1 MKILIHGKNI
11 ELTGALK
18 EYTESKIT
26 KATHHYKDIVK
37 EADIHLS
44 IEKNPRV
51 SFQSAEVTIFANG
64 IIIRAEEKSDN
75 LYSSID
81 LVSNKLCRKLRKYKE
96 RIIQSNHK
104 TKTPFKDSTFDDTS
118 NIIKEA
124 TDFLK
129 EGSKGVLPEPSIKNK
144 YFEMEPISI
153 SEARKQLDFID
164 HDFYFFR
171 NKKNNELQV
180 IYKRNHGG
188 YGLIPVSYTHLTL
201 PTKA

>member
-1 MKILIHGKNI
+1 MKILIHGKNL

-18 EYTESKIT
+18 EYTEAKIE

-51 SFQSAEVTIFANG
+51 SFQTAEVTIFANG
-64 IIIRAEEKSDN
+64 TVIRAEEKTEN

-96 RIIQSNHK
+96 RNNK
-104 TKTPFKDSTFDDTS
+104 TIHNNQFK
-118 NIIKEA
+118 NKESLLIENMKSKYL
-124 TDFLK
+124 DKELLK
-129 EGSKGVLPEPSIKNK
+129 EGMEASLPEPSIKNK
-144 YFEMEPISI
+144 YFEMTPIS
-153 SEARKQLDFID
+153 SEEARKQLDLID
-164 HDFYFFR
+164 HDFYVFR

-188 YGLIPVSYTHLTL
+188 YGLIQS
-201 PTKA
+201 K

>member
-1 MKILIHGKNI
+1 MKILIHGKNL

-18 EYTESKIT
+18 EYTEAKIE

-51 SFQSAEVTIFANG
+51 SFQTAEVTIFANG
-64 IIIRAEEKSDN
+64 TVIRAEEKTEN

-96 RIIQSNHK
+96 RNNK
-104 TKTPFKDSTFDDTS
+104 TTYNNQFK
-118 NIIKEA
+118 NKESLPIESMESG
-124 TDFLK
+124 FLDKALFK
-129 EGSKGVLPEPSIKNK
+129 EGMEARLPEPSIKNK
-144 YFEMEPISI
+144 YFEMNPIS
-153 SEARKQLDFID
+153 SEEARKQLDLID
-164 HDFYFFR
+164 HNFYVFR

-180 IYKRNHGG
+180 IYKRNHGV
-188 YGLIPVSYTHLTL
+188 YGLIQS
-201 PTKA
+201 K

>member
-1 MKILIHGKNI
+1 MKILIHGKNL

-18 EYTESKIT
+18 EYTEAKIE

-51 SFQSAEVTIFANG
+51 SFQTAEVTIFANG
-64 IIIRAEEKSDN
+64 TVIRAEEKTEN

-96 RIIQSNHK
+96 RNNK
-104 TKTPFKDSTFDDTS
+104 TIHNNQFK
-118 NIIKEA
+118 NKESLPIESMESGFLDKA
-124 TDFLK
+124 LLK
-129 EGSKGVLPEPSIKNK
+129 EGMEASLPEPSIKNK
-144 YFEMEPISI
+144 YFEMAPIS
-153 SEARKQLDFID
+153 SEDARKQLDLID
-164 HDFYFFR
+164 HDFYVFR
-171 NKKNNELQV
+171 NKKNNQLQV

-188 YGLIPVSYTHLTL
+188 YGLIQS
-201 PTKA
+201 K

>member
-1 MKILIHGKNI
+1 MKILIHGKNL

-18 EYTESKIT
+18 EYTEAKIE

-51 SFQSAEVTIFANG
+51 SFQTAEVTIFANG
-64 IIIRAEEKSDN
+64 TVIRAEEKTEN

-96 RIIQSNHK
+96 RNNKTIHSNQ
-104 TKTPFKDSTFDDTS
+104 FKNKESFPIETTES
-118 NIIKEA
+118 NFLDKA
-124 TDFLK
+124 LLK
-129 EGSKGVLPEPSIKNK
+129 EGIEASLPEPSIKNK
-144 YFEMEPISI
+144 YFDMNPIS
-153 SEARKQLDFID
+153 SEEARKQLDLID
-164 HDFYFFR
+164 HDFYVFR

-188 YGLIPVSYTHLTL
+188 YGLIQS
-201 PTKA
+201 K

>member
-1 MKILIHGKNI
+1 MKILIHGRNL

-18 EYTESKIT
+18 EYTEAKIE

-51 SFQSAEVTIFANG
+51 SFQTAEVTIFANG
-64 IIIRAEEKSDN
+64 TIIRAEEKTEN

-96 RIIQSNHK
+96 RNNKTIHK
-104 TKTPFKDSTFDDTS
+104 NQFK
-118 NIIKEA
+118 NKEYLPIKNTESRFLNEA
-124 TDFLK
+124 LLK
-129 EGSKGVLPEPSIKNK
+129 EGIEASLPKPSIKNK
-144 YFEMEPISI
+144 YFEMNPIS
-153 SEARKQLDFID
+153 SEEARKQLDLID
-164 HDFYFFR
+164 HDFYVFR
-171 NKKNNELQV
+171 NKKTNELQV

-188 YGLIPVSYTHLTL
+188 YGLIQS
-201 PTKA
+201 K

>member
-1 MKILIHGKNI
+1 MKILIHGKNL

-18 EYTESKIT
+18 EYTEAKIE

-51 SFQSAEVTIFANG
+51 SFQTAEVTIFANG
-64 IIIRAEEKSDN
+64 TVIRAEEKTEN

-96 RIIQSNHK
+96 RNNK
-104 TKTPFKDSTFDDTS
+104 TIHNNQFKNRESFLIETNESRFLDETLL
-118 NIIKEA
+118 IEGMEA
-124 TDFLK
+124 
-129 EGSKGVLPEPSIKNK
+129 SLPEPSIKNK
-144 YFEMEPISI
+144 YFEMNPIS
-153 SEARKQLDFID
+153 SEEARKQLDLID
-164 HDFYFFR
+164 HDFYVFR

-188 YGLIPVSYTHLTL
+188 YGLIQS
-201 PTKA
+201 K

>member
-1 MKILIHGKNI
+1 MKILIHGKNL

-18 EYTESKIT
+18 EYTEAKIE

-51 SFQSAEVTIFANG
+51 SFQTAEVTIFANG
-64 IIIRAEEKSDN
+64 TVIRAEEKTEN

-96 RIIQSNHK
+96 RNNKTNHNNQ
-104 TKTPFKDSTFDDTS
+104 FK
-118 NIIKEA
+118 NKESFPIEITESKILDQA
-124 TDFLK
+124 LLK
-129 EGSKGVLPEPSIKNK
+129 KGMEASLPEPSIKNK
-144 YFEMEPISI
+144 YFEMNPISLE
-153 SEARKQLDFID
+153 EARKQLDLID
-164 HDFYFFR
+164 HDFYVFR

-188 YGLIPVSYTHLTL
+188 YGLIQS
-201 PTKA
+201 K

>member
-1 MKILIHGKNI
+1 MKILIHGKNL

-18 EYTESKIT
+18 EYTEAKIE

-51 SFQSAEVTIFANG
+51 SFQTAEVTIFANG
-64 IIIRAEEKSDN
+64 TIIRAEEKTEN

-96 RIIQSNHK
+96 RNNKTIHNNQFKNKESFLIETTESN
-104 TKTPFKDSTFDDTS
+104 FLD
-118 NIIKEA
+118 EA
-124 TDFLK
+124 LLK
-129 EGSKGVLPEPSIKNK
+129 EGMEASLPEPSIKNK
-144 YFEMEPISI
+144 YFEMQPIS
-153 SEARKQLDFID
+153 SEEARKQLDLID
-164 HDFYFFR
+164 HDFYVFR

-188 YGLIPVSYTHLTL
+188 YGLIQS
-201 PTKA
+201 K

>member
-1 MKILIHGKNI
+1 MKILIHGKNL

-18 EYTESKIT
+18 EYTEAKIE

-51 SFQSAEVTIFANG
+51 SFQTAEVTIFANG
-64 IIIRAEEKSDN
+64 TVIRAEEKTEN

-96 RIIQSNHK
+96 KNKK
-104 TKTPFKDSTFDDTS
+104 TIHNNQFKNKESFPIE
-118 NIIKEA
+118 NIESRFLDEA
-124 TDFLK
+124 LLK
-129 EGSKGVLPEPSIKNK
+129 EGIEASLPEPSIKNK
-144 YFEMEPISI
+144 YFEMNPIS
-153 SEARKQLDFID
+153 SEEARKQLDLID
-164 HDFYFFR
+164 HDFYVFR

-188 YGLIPVSYTHLTL
+188 YGLIQS
-201 PTKA
+201 K

>member
-1 MKILIHGKNI
+1 MKILIHGKNL

-18 EYTESKIT
+18 EYTEAKIE

-51 SFQSAEVTIFANG
+51 SFQTAEVTIFANG
-64 IIIRAEEKSDN
+64 TVIRAEEKTEN

-96 RIIQSNHK
+96 RNNKTIHNNQFKNKKSFPIETTESN
-104 TKTPFKDSTFDDTS
+104 FLD
-118 NIIKEA
+118 EA
-124 TDFLK
+124 LLK
-129 EGSKGVLPEPSIKNK
+129 KGIEASLPEPSIKNK
-144 YFEMEPISI
+144 YFEMNPIS
-153 SEARKQLDFID
+153 SEEARKQLDLID
-164 HDFYFFR
+164 HDFYVFR

-188 YGLIPVSYTHLTL
+188 YGLIQS
-201 PTKA
+201 K

>member
-1 MKILIHGKNI
+1 MKILIHGKNL

-18 EYTESKIT
+18 EYTEAKIE

-51 SFQSAEVTIFANG
+51 SFQTAEVTIFANG
-64 IIIRAEEKSDN
+64 TVIRAEEKTEN

-96 RIIQSNHK
+96 RNNK
-104 TKTPFKDSTFDDTS
+104 TTHNNQFK
-118 NIIKEA
+118 NKESLQIESMESGFLDKA
-124 TDFLK
+124 LLK
-129 EGSKGVLPEPSIKNK
+129 EGMEASLPEPSIKNK
-144 YFEMEPISI
+144 YFEMTPIS
-153 SEARKQLDFID
+153 SEEARKQLDLID
-164 HDFYFFR
+164 HDFYVFR
-171 NKKNNELQV
+171 NKKNNQLQV

-188 YGLIPVSYTHLTL
+188 YGLIQS
-201 PTKA
+201 K

>member
-1 MKILIHGKNI
+1 MKILIHGKNL

-18 EYTESKIT
+18 EYTEAKIE

-51 SFQSAEVTIFANG
+51 SLQTAEVTIFANG
-64 IIIRAEEKSDN
+64 TVIRAEEKTDN

-96 RIIQSNHK
+96 RNNK
-104 TKTPFKDSTFDDTS
+104 TIHNNKFK
-118 NIIKEA
+118 NKESFPIETMESRFLDA
-124 TDFLK
+124 ALLK
-129 EGSKGVLPEPSIKNK
+129 EGIEGSLPEPSIKNK
-144 YFEMEPISI
+144 YFEMNPIS
-153 SEARKQLDFID
+153 SEEARKQLDLID
-164 HDFYFFR
+164 HDFYVFR

-188 YGLIPVSYTHLTL
+188 YGLIQS
-201 PTKA
+201 K

>member
-1 MKILIHGKNI
+1 MKILIHGKNL

-18 EYTESKIT
+18 EYTEAKIE

-51 SFQSAEVTIFANG
+51 SFQTAEVTIFANG
-64 IIIRAEEKSDN
+64 TVIRAEEKTEN

-96 RIIQSNHK
+96 RNNK
-104 TKTPFKDSTFDDTS
+104 TIHNNQFKNKESLLIESMESKYLDKEL
-118 NIIKEA
+118 IKEGMEA
-124 TDFLK
+124 
-129 EGSKGVLPEPSIKNK
+129 SLPEPSIKNK
-144 YFEMEPISI
+144 YFEMNPIS
-153 SEARKQLDFID
+153 SEEARKQLDLID
-164 HDFYFFR
+164 HDFYVFR

-188 YGLIPVSYTHLTL
+188 YGLIQS
-201 PTKA
+201 K

>member
-1 MKILIHGKNI
+1 MKILIHGRNL

-18 EYTESKIT
+18 EYTEAKIE

-51 SFQSAEVTIFANG
+51 SFQTAEVTIFANG
-64 IIIRAEEKSDN
+64 TIIRAEEKTEN

-96 RIIQSNHK
+96 RINK
-104 TKTPFKDSTFDDTS
+104 TIHNNQFK
-118 NIIKEA
+118 NKESLLIESMEA
-124 TDFLK
+124 KYLDKEFLK
-129 EGSKGVLPEPSIKNK
+129 KGMEASLPEPSIKNK
-144 YFEMEPISI
+144 YFEMNPIS
-153 SEARKQLDFID
+153 SEEARKQLDLID
-164 HDFYFFR
+164 HDFYVFR

-188 YGLIPVSYTHLTL
+188 YGLIQS
-201 PTKA
+201 K

>member
-1 MKILIHGKNI
+1 MKILIHGKNL

-18 EYTESKIT
+18 EYTEAKIE

-51 SFQSAEVTIFANG
+51 AFQTAEVTIFANG
-64 IIIRAEEKSDN
+64 TVIRAEEKTEN

-96 RIIQSNHK
+96 RNNKTIHNNHFKNEESFPIENTESN
-104 TKTPFKDSTFDDTS
+104 FLA
-118 NIIKEA
+118 EA
-124 TDFLK
+124 LLK
-129 EGSKGVLPEPSIKNK
+129 EGMEARLPEPPIKNK
-144 YFEMEPISI
+144 YFEMTPIS
-153 SEARKQLDFID
+153 SEEARKQLDVID
-164 HDFYFFR
+164 HDFYVFR

-188 YGLIPVSYTHLTL
+188 YGLIQS
-201 PTKA
+201 K

>member
-1 MKILIHGKNI
+1 MKILIHGKNL

-18 EYTESKIT
+18 EYTEAKIE

-51 SFQSAEVTIFANG
+51 SFQTAEVTIFANG
-64 IIIRAEEKSDN
+64 TIIRAEEKTEN

-96 RIIQSNHK
+96 RNNK
-104 TKTPFKDSTFDDTS
+104 TTNNKQFK
-118 NIIKEA
+118 NKESLPIESMESGFLDKA
-124 TDFLK
+124 FLK
-129 EGSKGVLPEPSIKNK
+129 EGMEASLPEPSIKNK
-144 YFEMEPISI
+144 YFEMNPIS
-153 SEARKQLDFID
+153 SEEARKQLDLID
-164 HDFYFFR
+164 HDFYVFR

-188 YGLIPVSYTHLTL
+188 YGLIQS
-201 PTKA
+201 K

>member
-1 MKILIHGKNI
+1 MKILIHGKNL

-18 EYTESKIT
+18 EYTEAKIE
-26 KATHHYKDIVK
+26 KAMHHYKDIVK

-51 SFQSAEVTIFANG
+51 SFQTAEVTIFANG
-64 IIIRAEEKSDN
+64 TVIRAEEKTEN

-96 RIIQSNHK
+96 RNNK
-104 TKTPFKDSTFDDTS
+104 TIHNNQFKNTESLPIESMESGFLD
-118 NIIKEA
+118 KA
-124 TDFLK
+124 LLK
-129 EGSKGVLPEPSIKNK
+129 EGMEASLPEPSIKNK
-144 YFEMEPISI
+144 YFEMNPIS
-153 SEARKQLDFID
+153 SEEARKQLDLID
-164 HDFYFFR
+164 HDFYVFR

-188 YGLIPVSYTHLTL
+188 YGLIQS
-201 PTKA
+201 K

>member
-1 MKILIHGKNI
+1 MKILIHGKNL

-18 EYTESKIT
+18 EYTEAKIE

-51 SFQSAEVTIFANG
+51 SFQTAEVTIFANG
-64 IIIRAEEKSDN
+64 TVIRAEEKTEN

-96 RIIQSNHK
+96 RNNK
-104 TKTPFKDSTFDDTS
+104 TIHNKQFKNKDSLPIESMESRFLD
-118 NIIKEA
+118 EA
-124 TDFLK
+124 LLK
-129 EGSKGVLPEPSIKNK
+129 KGIEASLPEPSIKNK
-144 YFEMEPISI
+144 YFEMNPIS
-153 SEARKQLDFID
+153 SEEARKQLDLID
-164 HDFYFFR
+164 HDFYVFR

-188 YGLIPVSYTHLTL
+188 YGLIQS
-201 PTKA
+201 K

>member
-1 MKILIHGKNI
+1 MKILIHERNL

-18 EYTESKIT
+18 EYTEAKIE

-51 SFQSAEVTIFANG
+51 SFQTAEVTIFANG
-64 IIIRAEEKSDN
+64 TVIRAEEKTEN

-96 RIIQSNHK
+96 RNNK
-104 TKTPFKDSTFDDTS
+104 TTHNNQFK
-118 NIIKEA
+118 NKESLPIESMESRFLDKA
-124 TDFLK
+124 LLK
-129 EGSKGVLPEPSIKNK
+129 EGMEANLPEPSIKNK
-144 YFEMEPISI
+144 YFEMNPIS
-153 SEARKQLDFID
+153 SEEARKQLDLID
-164 HDFYFFR
+164 HDFYVFR

-188 YGLIPVSYTHLTL
+188 YGLIQS
-201 PTKA
+201 K

>member
-1 MKILIHGKNI
+1 MKILIHGKNL

-18 EYTESKIT
+18 EYTEAKIE

-51 SFQSAEVTIFANG
+51 SFQTAEVTIFANG
-64 IIIRAEEKSDN
+64 TVIRAEEKTEN

-96 RIIQSNHK
+96 RNNK
-104 TKTPFKDSTFDDTS
+104 TIHNKQFKNKDSLPIERMES
-118 NIIKEA
+118 N
-124 TDFLK
+124 FLDKAFFK
-129 EGSKGVLPEPSIKNK
+129 EGTEASLPEPHIKNK
-144 YFEMEPISI
+144 YFEMTPIS
-153 SEARKQLDFID
+153 SDEARKQLDLID
-164 HDFYFFR
+164 HDFYVFR

-188 YGLIPVSYTHLTL
+188 YGLIQS
-201 PTKA
+201 K

>member
-1 MKILIHGKNI
+1 MKILIHGKNL

-18 EYTESKIT
+18 EYTETKIE

-51 SFQSAEVTIFANG
+51 SFQTAEVTIFANG
-64 IIIRAEEKSDN
+64 TVIRAEEKTEN

-96 RIIQSNHK
+96 RNNKTTHK
-104 TKTPFKDSTFDDTS
+104 NQFKNKKFIPTESMESGFLD
-118 NIIKEA
+118 KALLREGMEA
-124 TDFLK
+124 
-129 EGSKGVLPEPSIKNK
+129 SLPEPSIKNK
-144 YFEMEPISI
+144 YFEMNPIS
-153 SEARKQLDFID
+153 SEEARKQLDLID
-164 HDFYFFR
+164 HDFYVFR

-180 IYKRNHGG
+180 IYQRNHGG
-188 YGLIPVSYTHLTL
+188 YGLIQS
-201 PTKA
+201 K

>member
-1 MKILIHGKNI
+1 MKILIHGKNL

-18 EYTESKIT
+18 EYTEAKIE

-37 EADIHLS
+37 EADIHFS

-51 SFQSAEVTIFANG
+51 YFQTAEVTIFASG
-64 IIIRAEEKSDN
+64 TIIRAEEKTEN

-96 RIIQSNHK
+96 RNNK
-104 TKTPFKDSTFDDTS
+104 TIHNKQFKNKDSLPIESMES
-118 NIIKEA
+118 NFLDNALFKEETEA
-124 TDFLK
+124 
-129 EGSKGVLPEPSIKNK
+129 SLPEPSIKNK
-144 YFEMEPISI
+144 YFEMTPIS
-153 SEARKQLDFID
+153 SEEARKQLDLID
-164 HDFYFFR
+164 HDFYVFR

-188 YGLIPVSYTHLTL
+188 YGLIQS
-201 PTKA
+201 K

>member
-18 EYTESKIT
+18 KYTEAKIE

-51 SFQSAEVTIFANG
+51 SFQTAEVTIFANG
-64 IIIRAEEKSDN
+64 TIIRAEEKTEN

-81 LVSNKLCRKLRKYKE
+81 LVSNKLCRKLRKFKE
-96 RIIQSNHK
+96 RNNKAIHNNQ
-104 TKTPFKDSTFDDTS
+104 FKNKKSFSIENMESRFLDEDL
-118 NIIKEA
+118 
-124 TDFLK
+124 LK
-129 EGSKGVLPEPSIKNK
+129 EGMEAGLPEPSIKNK
-144 YFEMEPISI
+144 YFEMNPIS
-153 SEARKQLDFID
+153 SEEARKQLDLID
-164 HDFYFFR
+164 HDFYVFR
-171 NKKNNELQV
+171 NKKNDELQV

-188 YGLIPVSYTHLTL
+188 YGLIQS
-201 PTKA
+201 K

>member
-1 MKILIHGKNI
+1 MKILIHGKNL

-18 EYTESKIT
+18 EYTEAKIE

-51 SFQSAEVTIFANG
+51 SFQTAEVTIFANG
-64 IIIRAEEKSDN
+64 TVIRAEEKTEN

-96 RIIQSNHK
+96 RNNKTIHNSNLK
-104 TKTPFKDSTFDDTS
+104 NKDYFPKEVEETNFFDKALFG
-118 NIIKEA
+118 NGREA
-124 TDFLK
+124 T
-129 EGSKGVLPEPSIKNK
+129 LPEPSIKNK
-144 YFEMEPISI
+144 YFEMTPITSE
-153 SEARKQLDFID
+153 EARKQLDLID
-164 HDFYFFR
+164 HDFYVFR
-171 NKKNNELQV
+171 NNKNNELQV

-188 YGLIPVSYTHLTL
+188 YGLIQS
-201 PTKA
+201 K

>member
-1 MKILIHGKNI
+1 MKILIHGKNL

-18 EYTESKIT
+18 EYTEAKIE

-51 SFQSAEVTIFANG
+51 SFQTAEVTIFANG
-64 IIIRAEEKSDN
+64 IVIRAEEKTEN

-96 RIIQSNHK
+96 RNNKISHNNH
-104 TKTPFKDSTFDDTS
+104 FKNKKSFPIENEESSFIDKDLLKAR
-118 NIIKEA
+118 KEA
-124 TDFLK
+124 
-129 EGSKGVLPEPSIKNK
+129 SLPEPSIKNK
-144 YFEMEPISI
+144 YFEMAPISI
-153 SEARKQLDFID
+153 EEARKQLDLID
-164 HDFYFFR
+164 HDFYVFR

-188 YGLIPVSYTHLTL
+188 YGLIQS
-201 PTKA
+201 K

>member
-1 MKILIHGKNI
+1 MKILIHGKNL

-18 EYTESKIT
+18 EYTEAKIE

-51 SFQSAEVTIFANG
+51 SFQTAEVTIFANG
-64 IIIRAEEKSDN
+64 TVIRAEEKTEN

-96 RIIQSNHK
+96 RNNK
-104 TKTPFKDSTFDDTS
+104 TIHNNQFK
-118 NIIKEA
+118 NKESLPIESMESGFLDKA
-124 TDFLK
+124 LLK
-129 EGSKGVLPEPSIKNK
+129 EGMEASLPEPSIKNK
-144 YFEMEPISI
+144 YFEMTPIS
-153 SEARKQLDFID
+153 SDEARKQLDLID
-164 HDFYFFR
+164 HDFYVFR

-188 YGLIPVSYTHLTL
+188 YGLIQS
-201 PTKA
+201 K

>member
-18 EYTESKIT
+18 NYTESKII

-44 IEKNPRV
+44 IEKNKRI

-64 IIIRAEEKSDN
+64 TIIRAEEKSEN

-81 LVSNKLCRKLRKYKE
+81 LVSNKLCRQLRKYKE
-96 RIIQSNHK
+96 RNFATTHNHK
-104 TKTPFKDSTFDDTS
+104 NSLKDTDLETNNS
-118 NIIKEA
+118 IELEKI
-124 TDFLK
+124 DFLK
-129 EGSKGVLPEPSIKNK
+129 EGLKGDLPEPSIKNK
-144 YFEMEPISI
+144 YFEMIPISI
-153 SEARKQLDFID
+153 MEARKQLDLID
-164 HDFYFFR
+164 HSFYVFR
-171 NKKNNELQV
+171 SIETNELQV

-188 YGLIPVSYTHLTL
+188 YGLIQS
-201 PTKA
+201 K

>member
-1 MKILIHGKNI
+1 MKILIHGKNL

-18 EYTESKIT
+18 EYTEAKIE

-51 SFQSAEVTIFANG
+51 SFQTAEVTIFANG
-64 IIIRAEEKSDN
+64 TVIRAEEKTEN

-96 RIIQSNHK
+96 RNNKTNHNNQ
-104 TKTPFKDSTFDDTS
+104 FKNKESFPIE
-118 NIIKEA
+118 NIESRFLDEA
-124 TDFLK
+124 LLK
-129 EGSKGVLPEPSIKNK
+129 EGIEASLPEPSIKNK
-144 YFEMEPISI
+144 YFEMNPIS
-153 SEARKQLDFID
+153 SEEARKQLDLID
-164 HDFYFFR
+164 HDFYVFR

-188 YGLIPVSYTHLTL
+188 YGLIQS
-201 PTKA
+201 K

>member
-11 ELTGALK
+11 ELTGSLK
-18 EYTESKIT
+18 EYTESKIK
-26 KATHHYKDIVK
+26 KATHHYIDIVK
-37 EADIHLS
+37 EADVHLS

-81 LVSNKLCRKLRKYKE
+81 LVSNKICRKLRKYKE
-96 RIIQSNHK
+96 RINNSSHK
-104 TKTPFKDSTFDDTS
+104 NRTQYKDSTFENDS
-118 NIIKEA
+118 NLLIE
-124 TDFLK
+124 TPDFLK
-129 EGSKGVLPEPSIKNK
+129 EGLKGNLPEPFIKNK
-144 YFEMEPISI
+144 YFEMKPISI

-164 HDFYFFR
+164 HAFYFFR
-171 NKKNNELQV
+171 NNTNNQLQV

-188 YGLIPVSYTHLTL
+188 YGLIQS
-201 PTKA
+201 K